1 MNAREREE
9 LQQAARIANQVV
21 EKWTNLLGPEAK
33 QIRSVSQLMADRY
46 MQQLNEQER

>member
-1 MNAREREE
+1 MDARERAE

-21 EKWTNLLGPEAK
+21 AEWTNLVGPEAK
-33 QIRSVSQLMADRY
+33 QIRAVSQLMADRY